1 MNTRNENIVINVFSK
16 VNMQSG
22 GHNDLKLCYFSLD
35 GNILLYKFQVLQNCK
50 LSDINASNSFISVYI
65 MVNLIWKSY
74 KCMTYPLFLY
84 MYISDMYD
92 WQDHVTDTCKEQVIS
107 A

>member
-1 MNTRNENIVINVFSK
+1 MLYSLGSLQISHHDLANQSIVKKVIDKMNTRNENIVINVFSK

-35 GNILLYKFQVLQNCK
+35 GNILLYKFQVLQNFK

-65 MVNLIWKSY
+65 MVNLI
-74 KCMTYPLFLY
+74 
-84 MYISDMYD
+84 
-92 WQDHVTDTCKEQVIS
+92 
-107 A
+107 

>member
-22 GHNDLKLCYFSLD
+22 GNNDLKLCYFSLD

-65 MVNLIWKSY
+65 MVNLI
-74 KCMTYPLFLY
+74 
-84 MYISDMYD
+84 
-92 WQDHVTDTCKEQVIS
+92 
-107 A
+107 